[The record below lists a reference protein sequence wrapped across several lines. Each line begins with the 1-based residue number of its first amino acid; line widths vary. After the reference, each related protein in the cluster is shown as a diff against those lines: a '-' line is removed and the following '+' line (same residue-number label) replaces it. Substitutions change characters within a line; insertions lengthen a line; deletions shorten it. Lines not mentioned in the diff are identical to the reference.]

1 MVNLPQT
8 YVTIP
13 DFSYPVRTIGLLVI
27 IINLSI
33 LFILSVPYEG
43 YNFEKVKNPLQT
55 IYEEIYLTL

>member
-13 DFSYPVRTIGLLVI
+13 DFIYPVRTIGLLVI

-43 YNFEKVKNPLQT
+43 YCRIGRPR
-55 IYEEIYLTL
+55 